1 MKKPQS
7 IHSILEQTLKGLEL
21 DVPLKTYSI
30 WGAWKEIVGEP
41 IALQTQPRAIRNHI
55 LFIDVS
61 HSTWMQQLQF
71 LKPTL
76 LGKINGFLGESLIED
91 IRFKVGKIP
100 AAVTP
105 LPERKEEKEESL
117 DRKTIDRVE
126 RLIEN
131 LTDAEVKKGFREL
144 LIKSAK
150 LEQLKKRLKHER

>member
-7 IHSILEQTLKGLEL
+7 IHSILEQTLKGLKL

-100 AAVTP
+100 QAVIP
-105 LPERKEEKEESL
+105 LPERREESEEKLE
-117 DRKTIDRVE
+117 RKTIDRIE

-131 LTDAEVKKGFREL
+131 ITDAEVKKGFREI

>member
-1 MKKPQS
+1 MKKPQPLR
-7 IHSILEQTLKGLEL
+7 SILEQTLKGLQL

-41 IALQTQPRAIRNHI
+41 ISLHAHPCAIRNRI
-55 LFIDVS
+55 LFVEVS

-76 LGKINGFLGESLIED
+76 LRKIHTYLGEPLIED

-100 AAVTP
+100 RAVTP
-105 LPERKEEKEESL
+105 MKEQRQGRE
-117 DRKTIDRVE
+117 
-126 RLIEN
+126 EN
-131 LTDAEVKKGFREL
+131 LDPRTIQRIEELMENITDAEVKRRFREL

-150 LEQLKKRLKHER
+150 VEKSRKKSG